1 MIDNRPRYLTDDPAY
16 PAIPPLPIGLN
27 LGTVPDGIKFSM
39 LHLGGVQPLTGAM
52 AEAAGFQLEDRP
64 SAGELALYR
73 QNQTRFQMISV
84 VTSIAAFRK
93 EGGVNVGV
101 PYAISL
107 VPASKRDVVSNVGV
121 EYVEKIDLNVAL
133 QKQEPCYVDFNPF
146 TGTWAA
152 WGPVGLLLGEKPWA
166 TFPDGIGLVTD
177 MYYLQ
182 HGFDPEDTLAV
193 NFGIDDTKLWQKYH
207 RHFTKLMFT
216 PFEGLRARRVWGA
229 ESPIELFLLQAL
241 LRENLTPNLQMLFYE
256 DGSNHPSIYDLWR
269 QVDGETPGL
278 ITEADMYFPEERLAV
293 FCDSTRHHRGRKAAQ
308 KDEAI
313 SKRLHA
319 VGISSVRVPGSLIVK
334 DLKAATKLVLDA
346 LEGLRPPS
354 APQGSGTGT

>member
-1 MIDNRPRYLTDDPAY
+1 
-16 PAIPPLPIGLN
+16 
-27 LGTVPDGIKFSM
+27 M

-52 AEAAGFQLEDRP
+52 AAAAGFQLEDRP
-64 SAGELALYR
+64 SPGELALYR
-73 QNQTRFQMISV
+73 QNQTRFQMVSV

-93 EGGVNVGV
+93 NEGVDVAV

-107 VPASKRDVVSNVGV
+107 VPASKREIVSDVGV
-121 EYVEKIDLNVAL
+121 DYIEKVDLNAAL
-133 QKQEPCYVDFNPF
+133 QAQETCYVDFNPF
-146 TGTWAA
+146 TGSWEAF
-152 WGPVGLLLGEKPWA
+152 GPISLLLGEHPWP
-166 TFPDGIGLVTD
+166 TYPDGIGLVTE

-182 HGFDPEDTLAV
+182 LGFDPEDTLAV
-193 NFGIDDTKLWQKYH
+193 NFGIENKKLWQKYH

-216 PFEGLRARRVWGA
+216 PFEGLRAKRVWGA

-256 DGSNHPSIYDLWR
+256 DGSIHPSIYDLWR

-293 FCDSTRHHRGRKAAQ
+293 FCDSTRHHRGRKAAE

-313 SKRLHA
+313 SQRLHA
-319 VGISSVRVPGSLIVK
+319 VGVSSVRVPGSLIVK

-346 LEGLRPPS
+346 LEG
-354 APQGSGTGT
+354 